1 MSKNAVVPR
10 VNVKGLA
17 TRTKIIRDVYPVKE
31 GRNDVYFVIYEKEN
45 KELKELVYTYEES
58 DIIPAE
64 GIAKID
70 FSEFR
75 NCLKIVEINGTDYAI
90 CTKLD
95 GTVCVVKLPEKEK
108 IFELI
113 NGDTSVS
120 LKEIDERY
128 IKIFSISM
136 NESKVYDTEEK
147 RICYSMPSEYLIYR
161 NGDFFL
167 LRNLMGHSIVINNKW
182 EKIFESDE
190 VFFINNNKLIMER
203 KETESIRIFDDLN
216 DLNIYRDFCKQDW
229 HIHKPIYIHRRGEII
244 TFEKGQIITYNL
256 DFKRTASVRIPKLN
270 DNISMIDYD
279 GYNLFLYWKNNTIFY
294 NIEREE
300 YIEYSKIWRFPYDN
314 PSAFIG
320 INANEEQEDKQV
332 YHIHNKIFKE
342 VVSIEVDIDN
352 TPSEPFYDNEA
363 GCILAIKNI
372 ENKWVLVNTITGKYI
387 EKDGYIE
394 FLEGIDCICGI
405 RATEEDEEQYVV
417 DVYDF
422 DFLQK
427 VSNFDCEKYGLYITG
442 KYARLPIQLIG
453 NCLYYKG
460 RYDVGTKYDIEPEYI
475 FGPDGKI
482 IFGFDKKQLANKAEI
497 EIQKKMLYSRIYSRV
512 IRGQN
517 LVKIV
522 SSQNEECWFD
532 MENLKFYILNGR

>member
-1 MSKNAVVPR
+1 MSRNAIVPR

-17 TRTKIIRDVYPVKE
+17 TKTKKIKDIYPVKE
-31 GRNDVYFVIYEKEN
+31 GRNDVYFVIYENES
-45 KELKELVYTYEES
+45 KELVYTYEES

-64 GIAKID
+64 GITKID

-75 NCLKIVEINGTDYAI
+75 NCLKIIEINGTDYAI
-90 CTKLD
+90 CTTLD
-95 GTVCVVKLPEKEK
+95 GMVFVVKLPEKEK

-136 NESKVYDTEEK
+136 TESKVYDTEEN
-147 RICYSMPSEYLIYR
+147 RICFSMQSDYLIHR

-167 LRNLMGHSIVINNKW
+167 VRNLMGHGIVINNKW

-190 VFFINNNKLIMER
+190 IFFINNNKLIMDR

-216 DLNIYRDFCKQDW
+216 DLNTYRDFCKQDW

-244 TFEKGQIITYNL
+244 TFEKGQIIIYDL
-256 DFKRTASVRIPKLN
+256 DFKRTALVKIPKLN
-270 DNISMIDYD
+270 DNELKMIDYD
-279 GYNLFLYWKNNTIFY
+279 GYNLFLYRENNTIFY
-294 NIEREE
+294 NFEREE
-300 YIEYSKIWRFPYDN
+300 YIEYSEIWRFPYDN

-320 INANEEQEDKQV
+320 INADENQEDRQV
-332 YHIHNKIFKE
+332 YHIHNKKFEE

-363 GCILAIKNI
+363 GCIFAIKNI
-372 ENKWVLVNTITGKYI
+372 ESKWVLINTITGEYI
-387 EKDGYIE
+387 EKEGYIA

-422 DFLQK
+422 NFVQK
-427 VSNFDCEKYGLYITG
+427 VSNFDCSKYGLYITEKDG
-442 KYARLPIQLIG
+442 RLPIQLIG
-453 NCLYYKG
+453 NVIYFKG
-460 RYDVGTKYDIEPEYI
+460 NYDIGTLQDLEPEYI
-475 FGPDGKI
+475 FGPDGEK
-482 IFGFDKKQLANKAEI
+482 IFGFDRERKANKDER
-497 EIQKKMLYSRIYSRV
+497 EIQREMLDSNIYFRK
-512 IRGQN
+512 IRGQKF
-517 LVKIV
+517 LKIV
-522 SSQNEECWFD
+522 SPQNGECWFD
-532 MENLKFYILNGR
+532 TKKLKFFTLKGR